1 MTGRYIN
8 HSVQGRKPDIVIA
21 MFIAIFYELNQLYM
35 MRDYLTI
42 DDINLHGK
50 IVLSRLDLNSPMDP
64 KGIILDDSRFR
75 SHLITLKEL
84 EDSKIVILSHQS
96 RPGKS
101 DFTTLE
107 PHSKLLSKLMRRNVD
122 YIDDIFGSHALDSI
136 KKMSKGDI
144 ILLENTRFYS
154 EESLQRTPKEHTKT
168 HMVRR
173 LSPLCDIFMNDAFS
187 VSHRSHLSVTGF
199 TGVLPSIAGRVM
211 EKEIDSLNRGLSCN
225 DRPCVYVLGGTK
237 VDDSIKVTKN
247 VLERGC
253 ADRVLVTGVVANIF
267 LAACDVRIGNSN
279 MSFIEK
285 QGYLPQIDIAREL
298 LGRFR
303 DNIGLPVD
311 VALNKNEERVE
322 EKVRNLNTDLPIH
335 DIGIE
340 TMIEFSR
347 EISSAKTAVL
357 NGPAGVFE
365 KEAFALGTHELIKA
379 GTKSGFSVIGGGHI
393 AAAAEQLG
401 ISNKFSHVS
410 TGGGACIDFLAGEK
424 LPGIEALID
433 AAKKYRKK

>member
-1 MTGRYIN
+1 MI
-8 HSVQGRKPDIVIA
+8 
-21 MFIAIFYELNQLYM
+21 
-35 MRDYLTI
+35 RDYLTI
-42 DDINLHGK
+42 DDIDLRGK
-50 IVLSRLDLNSPMDP
+50 TVLCRLDLNSPMDP

-84 EDSKIVILSHQS
+84 EDSKVVIISHQS

-101 DFTTLE
+101 DFTTME
-107 PHSKLLSKLMRRNVD
+107 PHSRLLSKLMRCNVD
-122 YIDDIFGSHALDSI
+122 YVDDIFGSHAINSI
-136 KKMSKGDI
+136 REMEKGGV

-154 EESLQRTPKEHTKT
+154 EESFERTPKEHSRT
-168 HMVRR
+168 HMVKR
-173 LSPLCDIFMNDAFS
+173 LSPICDVFMNDAFS

-199 TGVLPSIAGRVM
+199 TEVLPSIAGRVM
-211 EKEIDSLNRGLSCN
+211 EKEIDSLNRGLSCSE
-225 DRPCVYVLGGTK
+225 RPCVYVLGGTK

-253 ADRVLVTGVVANIF
+253 ADRILVTGVVANVF
-267 LAACDVRIGNSN
+267 LAAKGVKIGSAN

-285 QGYLPQIDIAREL
+285 QGYMDQIDIAREL
-298 LGRFR
+298 LSRFGE
-303 DNIGLPVD
+303 NIGLPQD
-311 VALNKNEERVE
+311 VALNKNDERVE
-322 EKVRNLNTDLPIH
+322 EKVHKLNTELPIH

-340 TMIEFSR
+340 TMVKFSK
-347 EISSAKTAVL
+347 EIASAKIVIM

-365 KEAFALGTHELIKA
+365 KEAFTLGTYELIKA

-401 ISNKFSHVS
+401 ISSKFSHVS

-424 LPGIEALID
+424 LPGIEALRD
-433 AAKKYRKK
+433 AARKFRQQ